1 MSKFFKK
8 TTIFALIAK
17 ALLLISTEV
26 FAKETY
32 DVDVNHAQVIWH
44 ANHFG
49 FSKPAGKFSDI
60 KGKIIFDEKKPENSS
75 VEVEIK
81 IASLTTGLKKFDE
94 HLLGE
99 DIFNE
104 AKYPTAKFIS
114 NKIQVLKRNQAKIYG
129 ELTLRG
135 VKKNI
140 VLDAI
145 LNKIDIN
152 PFSQKKTIGI
162 SANTKINRS
171 DFGIDFGLPGIA
183 NQVALDIEIEAN
195 LNNEESDKL
204 DSSKT
209 PEKSSFKST
218 AKWEIIENESKIDFL
233 VKQDKSEIRGNLK
246 KFSGLINFDV
256 NDLKNSQVEIKIDMT
271 SIDIAFAQALDL
283 VKTAPWLAV
292 KVYPEAIFKANKF
305 TNLAGKKQ
313 FMAHGNLTLKGKTIP
328 VDFDFSLKE
337 YSKVKAHLIGKAI
350 IKRSDFDIGNKDP
363 KKANDVANEV
373 EINVELQANR

>member
-1 MSKFFKK
+1 MNKFFKK
-8 TTIFALIAK
+8 TMIFALIAK
-17 ALLLISTEV
+17 ALLLISTQV

-99 DIFNE
+99 DFFNE
-104 AKYPTAKFIS
+104 AKYPNAKFIS
-114 NKIQVLKRNQAKIYG
+114 NKIQITKRNQAKIYG
-129 ELTLRG
+129 ELTLCG
-135 VKKNI
+135 VKKDI
-140 VLDAI
+140 VLDAN
-145 LNKIDIN
+145 LNKIGIN
-152 PFSQKKTIGI
+152 QFSQKKTIGI
-162 SANTKINRS
+162 SAKAKINRS
-171 DFGIDFGLPGIA
+171 DFGIDFGLPGIG
-183 NQVALDIEIEAN
+183 NQVVLDIEIEAN
-195 LNNEESDKL
+195 LNDKESKNVELDSPKTSDKL
-204 DSSKT
+204 
-209 PEKSSFKST
+209 T
-218 AKWEIIENESKIDFL
+218 AKWGIVENKSKIDFL

-246 KFSGLINFDV
+246 KFSGLINFEA

-271 SIDIAFAQALDL
+271 SIDIAFAQALEL

-292 KVYPEAIFKANKF
+292 KIYPEAIFKANKF

-313 FMAHGNLTLKGKTIP
+313 FMAHGNLTIKGKTVP
-328 VDFDFSLKE
+328 VDFEFTFKE
-337 YSKVKAHLIGKAI
+337 LTKSNANLIGKAI

-373 EINVELQANR
+373 EINVELEANR

>member
-1 MSKFFKK
+1 MNKFFKK
-8 TTIFALIAK
+8 TMIFALIAK
-17 ALLLISTEV
+17 ALLLISTQV

-99 DIFNE
+99 DFFNE
-104 AKYPTAKFIS
+104 AKYPNAKFIS
-114 NKIQVLKRNQAKIYG
+114 NKIQITKRNQAKIYG
-129 ELTLRG
+129 ELTLCG
-135 VKKNI
+135 VKKDI
-140 VLDAI
+140 VLDAN
-145 LNKIDIN
+145 LNKIGIN
-152 PFSQKKTIGI
+152 QFSQKKTIGI
-162 SANTKINRS
+162 SAKAKINRS
-171 DFGIDFGLPGIA
+171 DFGIDFGLPGIG
-183 NQVALDIEIEAN
+183 NQVVLDIEIEAN
-195 LNNEESDKL
+195 LNDKENKNVELDSPKTPDKL
-204 DSSKT
+204 
-209 PEKSSFKST
+209 T
-218 AKWEIIENESKIDFL
+218 AKWGIVENKSKIDFL
-233 VKQDKSEIRGNLK
+233 VKQDKSEIKGNLK
-246 KFSGLINFDV
+246 KFSGIINFEA

-271 SIDIAFAQALDL
+271 SIDIAFAQALEL

-292 KVYPEAIFKANKF
+292 KIYPEAIFKANKF

-313 FMAHGNLTLKGKTIP
+313 FMAHGNLTIKGKTVP
-328 VDFDFSLKE
+328 VDFEFTFKE
-337 YSKVKAHLIGKAI
+337 LTKSNANLIGKAI

-373 EINVELQANR
+373 EINVELEANR

>member
-1 MSKFFKK
+1 MNKFFKK
-8 TTIFALIAK
+8 TMIFALIADS
-17 ALLLISTEV
+17 LLLISTQV

-99 DIFNE
+99 DFFNE
-104 AKYPTAKFIS
+104 AKYPNAKFIS
-114 NKIQVLKRNQAKIYG
+114 NKIQITKRNQAKIYG
-129 ELTLRG
+129 ELTLCG
-135 VKKNI
+135 VKKDI
-140 VLDAI
+140 VLDAN
-145 LNKIDIN
+145 LNKIGIN
-152 PFSQKKTIGI
+152 QFSQKKTIGI
-162 SANTKINRS
+162 SAKTKINRS
-171 DFGIDFGLPGIA
+171 DFGIDFGLPGIG
-183 NQVALDIEIEAN
+183 NQVVLDIEIEAN
-195 LNNEESDKL
+195 LNDKENKNVELDSPKTSDKL
-204 DSSKT
+204 
-209 PEKSSFKST
+209 T
-218 AKWEIIENESKIDFL
+218 AKWGIVENKSKIDFL

-246 KFSGLINFDV
+246 KFSGLINFEA

-271 SIDIAFAQALDL
+271 SIDIAFAQALEL

-292 KVYPEAIFKANKF
+292 KIYPEAIFKANKF

-313 FMAHGNLTLKGKTIP
+313 FMAHGNLTIKGKTVP
-328 VDFDFSLKE
+328 VDFEFTFKE
-337 YSKVKAHLIGKAI
+337 LTKSNANLIGKAI

-373 EINVELQANR
+373 EINVELEANR

>member
-1 MSKFFKK
+1 MNKFFKK
-8 TTIFALIAK
+8 TVIFVLIAK
-17 ALLLISTEV
+17 ALLLISTQV

-44 ANHFG
+44 ADHFG

-99 DIFNE
+99 DFFNE
-104 AKYPTAKFIS
+104 AKYPNAKFIS
-114 NKIQVLKRNQAKIYG
+114 KKIQIIKRNQAKIYG
-129 ELTLRG
+129 ELTLCG
-135 VKKNI
+135 VKKEI
-140 VLDAI
+140 VLDAN
-145 LNKIDIN
+145 LNKIGIN
-152 PFSQKKTIGI
+152 QFSQKKTIGI
-162 SANTKINRS
+162 SAKAKINRS
-171 DFGIDFGLPGIA
+171 DFGIDFGLPGIG
-183 NQVALDIEIEAN
+183 NQVVLDIEIEVN
-195 LNNEESDKL
+195 LNDKESKNDELDSPKNSDKL
-204 DSSKT
+204 
-209 PEKSSFKST
+209 T
-218 AKWEIIENESKIDFL
+218 AKWGIIENKSKIDFL

-246 KFSGLINFDV
+246 KFSGLINFEA

-292 KVYPEAIFKANKF
+292 KIYPEAIFKANKF

-313 FMAHGNLTLKGKTIP
+313 FMAHGNLTLKGKTVP
-328 VDFDFSLKE
+328 VDFEFTFKE
-337 YSKVKAHLIGKAI
+337 LTKSNANLIGKAI

-373 EINVELQANR
+373 EINVELEANR

>member
-1 MSKFFKK
+1 MNKFFKK
-8 TTIFALIAK
+8 TMIFALIAK

-99 DIFNE
+99 DFFNE
-104 AKYPTAKFIS
+104 AKYPNAKFIS
-114 NKIQVLKRNQAKIYG
+114 NKIQITKRNQAKIYG
-129 ELTLRG
+129 ELTLCG
-135 VKKNI
+135 VKKDI
-140 VLDAI
+140 VLDAN
-145 LNKIDIN
+145 LNKIGIN
-152 PFSQKKTIGI
+152 QFSQKKTIGI
-162 SANTKINRS
+162 SAKAKINRS
-171 DFGIDFGLPGIA
+171 DFGIDFGLPGIG
-183 NQVALDIEIEAN
+183 NQVVLDIEIEAN
-195 LNNEESDKL
+195 LNDKENKNVELDSPKTPDKL
-204 DSSKT
+204 
-209 PEKSSFKST
+209 T
-218 AKWEIIENESKIDFL
+218 AKWGIVENKSKIDFL

-246 KFSGLINFDV
+246 KFSGIINFEA

-271 SIDIAFAQALDL
+271 SIDIAFAQALEL

-292 KVYPEAIFKANKF
+292 KIYPEAIFKANKF

-313 FMAHGNLTLKGKTIP
+313 FMAHGNLTIKGKTVP
-328 VDFDFSLKE
+328 VDFEFTFKE
-337 YSKVKAHLIGKAI
+337 LTKSNANLIGKAI

-373 EINVELQANR
+373 EINVELEANR

>member
-1 MSKFFKK
+1 MNKFFKK

-99 DIFNE
+99 DFFNE
-104 AKYPTAKFIS
+104 AKYPNAKFIS
-114 NKIQVLKRNQAKIYG
+114 NKIQITKRNQAKIYG
-129 ELTLRG
+129 ELTLCG
-135 VKKNI
+135 VKKDI
-140 VLDAI
+140 VLDAN
-145 LNKIDIN
+145 LNKIGIN
-152 PFSQKKTIGI
+152 QFSQKKTIGI
-162 SANTKINRS
+162 SAKAKINRS
-171 DFGIDFGLPGIA
+171 DFGIDFGLPGIG
-183 NQVALDIEIEAN
+183 NQVVLDIEIEAN
-195 LNNEESDKL
+195 LNDKENKNVELDSPKTPDKL
-204 DSSKT
+204 
-209 PEKSSFKST
+209 T
-218 AKWEIIENESKIDFL
+218 AKWGIVENKSKIDFL

-246 KFSGLINFDV
+246 KFSGIINFEA

-271 SIDIAFAQALDL
+271 SIDIAFAQALEL

-292 KVYPEAIFKANKF
+292 KIYPEAIFKANKF

-313 FMAHGNLTLKGKTIP
+313 FMAHGNLTIKGKTVP
-328 VDFDFSLKE
+328 VDFEFTFKE
-337 YSKVKAHLIGKAI
+337 LTKSNANLIGKAI

-373 EINVELQANR
+373 EINVELEANR

>member
-1 MSKFFKK
+1 MNKFFKK
-8 TTIFALIAK
+8 TMIFALIADS
-17 ALLLISTEV
+17 LLLISTQV

-44 ANHFG
+44 ASHFG

-99 DIFNE
+99 DFFNE
-104 AKYPTAKFIS
+104 AKYPNAKFIS
-114 NKIQVLKRNQAKIYG
+114 NKIQITKRNQAKIYG
-129 ELTLRG
+129 ELTLCG
-135 VKKNI
+135 VKKDI
-140 VLDAI
+140 VLDAN
-145 LNKIDIN
+145 LNKIGIN
-152 PFSQKKTIGI
+152 QFSQKKTIGI
-162 SANTKINRS
+162 SAKTKINRS
-171 DFGIDFGLPGIA
+171 DFGIDFGLPGIG
-183 NQVALDIEIEAN
+183 NQVVLDIEIEAN
-195 LNNEESDKL
+195 LNDKENKNVELDSPKTSDKL
-204 DSSKT
+204 
-209 PEKSSFKST
+209 T
-218 AKWEIIENESKIDFL
+218 AKWGIVENKSKIDFL
-233 VKQDKSEIRGNLK
+233 VKQDKSEIKGNLK
-246 KFSGLINFDV
+246 KFSGIINFEA

-271 SIDIAFAQALDL
+271 SIDIAFAQALEL

-292 KVYPEAIFKANKF
+292 KIYPEAIFKANKF

-313 FMAHGNLTLKGKTIP
+313 FMAHGNLTIKGKTVP
-328 VDFDFSLKE
+328 VDFEFTFKE
-337 YSKVKAHLIGKAI
+337 LTKSNANLIGKAI

-373 EINVELQANR
+373 EINVELEANR

>member
-1 MSKFFKK
+1 MNKFFKK
-8 TTIFALIAK
+8 TMIFALIADS
-17 ALLLISTEV
+17 LLLISTQV

-99 DIFNE
+99 DFFNE
-104 AKYPTAKFIS
+104 AKYPNAKFIS
-114 NKIQVLKRNQAKIYG
+114 NKIQITKRNQAKIYG
-129 ELTLRG
+129 ELTLCG
-135 VKKNI
+135 VKKDI
-140 VLDAI
+140 VLDAN
-145 LNKIDIN
+145 LNKIGIN
-152 PFSQKKTIGI
+152 QFSQKKTIGI
-162 SANTKINRS
+162 SAKTKINRS
-171 DFGIDFGLPGIA
+171 DFGIDFGLPGIG
-183 NQVALDIEIEAN
+183 NQVVLDIEIEAN
-195 LNNEESDKL
+195 LNDKENKNVELDSPKTSDKL
-204 DSSKT
+204 
-209 PEKSSFKST
+209 T
-218 AKWEIIENESKIDFL
+218 AKWGIVENKSKIDFL
-233 VKQDKSEIRGNLK
+233 VKQDKSEIKGNLK
-246 KFSGLINFDV
+246 KFSGIINFEP

-271 SIDIAFAQALDL
+271 SIDIAFAQALEL

-292 KVYPEAIFKANKF
+292 KIYPEAIFKANKF

-313 FMAHGNLTLKGKTIP
+313 FMAHGNLTIKGKTVP
-328 VDFDFSLKE
+328 VDFEFTFKE
-337 YSKVKAHLIGKAI
+337 LTKSNANLIGKAI

-373 EINVELQANR
+373 EINVELEANR

>member
-1 MSKFFKK
+1 MNKFFKK
-8 TTIFALIAK
+8 TMIFAFITK

-99 DIFNE
+99 DFFNE

-135 VKKNI
+135 VKKDV
-140 VLDAI
+140 VLDAN
-145 LNKIDIN
+145 LNKIGIN

-162 SANTKINRS
+162 SAKAKINRS
-171 DFGIDFGLPGIA
+171 DFGIDFGLPGVA
-183 NQVALDIEIEAN
+183 NQVVLDIEIEAN
-195 LNNEESDKL
+195 LNDKENKNVELDSPKTQDKL
-204 DSSKT
+204 
-209 PEKSSFKST
+209 T
-218 AKWEIIENESKIDFL
+218 AKWGIVENKSKIDFL

-246 KFSGLINFDV
+246 KFSGIINFEA

-305 TNLAGKKQ
+305 SNLAGKKQ
-313 FMAHGNLTLKGKTIP
+313 FMAHGNLTIKGKTVP
-328 VDFDFSLKE
+328 VDFEFTFKELTKSNASLT
-337 YSKVKAHLIGKAI
+337 GKAI

-373 EINVELQANR
+373 EINVELEANR

>member
-1 MSKFFKK
+1 MNKFFKK
-8 TTIFALIAK
+8 TMIFALIADS
-17 ALLLISTEV
+17 LLLISTQV

-32 DVDVNHAQVIWH
+32 DIDVNHAQVIWH

-99 DIFNE
+99 DFFNE
-104 AKYPTAKFIS
+104 AKYPNAKFIS
-114 NKIQVLKRNQAKIYG
+114 NKIQITKRNQAKIYG
-129 ELTLRG
+129 ELTLCG
-135 VKKNI
+135 VKKDI
-140 VLDAI
+140 VLDAN
-145 LNKIDIN
+145 LNKIGIN
-152 PFSQKKTIGI
+152 QFSQKKTIGI
-162 SANTKINRS
+162 SAKTKINRS
-171 DFGIDFGLPGIA
+171 DFGIDFGLPGIG
-183 NQVALDIEIEAN
+183 NQVVLDIEIEAN
-195 LNNEESDKL
+195 LNDKENKNVELDSPKTSDKL
-204 DSSKT
+204 
-209 PEKSSFKST
+209 T
-218 AKWEIIENESKIDFL
+218 AKWGIVENKSKIDFL
-233 VKQDKSEIRGNLK
+233 VKQDKSEIKGNLK
-246 KFSGLINFDV
+246 KFSGIINFEA

-271 SIDIAFAQALDL
+271 SIDIAFAQALEL

-292 KVYPEAIFKANKF
+292 KIYPEAIFKANKF

-313 FMAHGNLTLKGKTIP
+313 FMAHGNLTIKGKTVP
-328 VDFDFSLKE
+328 VDFEFTFKE
-337 YSKVKAHLIGKAI
+337 LTKSNANLIGKAI

-373 EINVELQANR
+373 EINVELEANR

>member
-1 MSKFFKK
+1 MNKFFKK
-8 TTIFALIAK
+8 TVIFALIAK
-17 ALLLISTEV
+17 TLLLISTQV

-44 ANHFG
+44 ADHFG

-99 DIFNE
+99 DFFNE
-104 AKYPTAKFIS
+104 AKYPNAKFIS
-114 NKIQVLKRNQAKIYG
+114 KKIQITKRNQAKIYG
-129 ELTLRG
+129 ELTLCG
-135 VKKNI
+135 VKKDI
-140 VLDAI
+140 VLDAN
-145 LNKIDIN
+145 LNKIGIN
-152 PFSQKKTIGI
+152 QFSQKKTIGI
-162 SANTKINRS
+162 SAKAKINRS
-171 DFGIDFGLPGIA
+171 DFGIDFGLPGIG
-183 NQVALDIEIEAN
+183 NQVVLDIEIEAN
-195 LNNEESDKL
+195 LNDKESKNVELDSPKNSDKL
-204 DSSKT
+204 
-209 PEKSSFKST
+209 T
-218 AKWEIIENESKIDFL
+218 AKWGIIENKSKIDFL

-246 KFSGLINFDV
+246 KFSGLINFEA

-271 SIDIAFAQALDL
+271 SINIAFAQALDL

-292 KVYPEAIFKANKF
+292 KIYPEAIFKANKF

-313 FMAHGNLTLKGKTIP
+313 FMAHGNLTLKGKTVP
-328 VDFDFSLKE
+328 VDFEFTFKE
-337 YSKVKAHLIGKAI
+337 LTKSNANLIGKAI

-363 KKANDVANEV
+363 KKANDVANEI
-373 EINVELQANR
+373 EINVELEANR

>member
-1 MSKFFKK
+1 MNKFFKK
-8 TTIFALIAK
+8 TMIFALIADS
-17 ALLLISTEV
+17 LLLISTQV

-99 DIFNE
+99 DFFNE
-104 AKYPTAKFIS
+104 AKYPNAKFIS
-114 NKIQVLKRNQAKIYG
+114 NKIQITKRNQAKIYG
-129 ELTLRG
+129 ELTLCG
-135 VKKNI
+135 VKKDI
-140 VLDAI
+140 VLDAN
-145 LNKIDIN
+145 LNKIGIN
-152 PFSQKKTIGI
+152 QFSQKKTIGI
-162 SANTKINRS
+162 SAKTKINRS
-171 DFGIDFGLPGIA
+171 DFGIDFGLPGIG
-183 NQVALDIEIEAN
+183 NQVVLDIEIEAN
-195 LNNEESDKL
+195 LNDKESKNVELDSPKTSDKL
-204 DSSKT
+204 
-209 PEKSSFKST
+209 T
-218 AKWEIIENESKIDFL
+218 AKWGIVENKSKIDFL
-233 VKQDKSEIRGNLK
+233 VKQDKSEIKGNLK
-246 KFSGLINFDV
+246 KFSWIINFEA

-271 SIDIAFAQALDL
+271 SIDIAFAQALEL

-292 KVYPEAIFKANKF
+292 KIYPEAIFKANKF

-313 FMAHGNLTLKGKTIP
+313 FMAHGNLTIKGKTVP
-328 VDFDFSLKE
+328 VDFEFTFKE
-337 YSKVKAHLIGKAI
+337 LTKSNANLIGKAI

-373 EINVELQANR
+373 EINVELEANR

>member
-1 MSKFFKK
+1 MNKFFKK
-8 TTIFALIAK
+8 TMIFALIADS
-17 ALLLISTEV
+17 LLLISTQV

-99 DIFNE
+99 DFFNE
-104 AKYPTAKFIS
+104 AKYPNAKFIS
-114 NKIQVLKRNQAKIYG
+114 NKIQITKRNQAKIYG
-129 ELTLRG
+129 ELTLCG
-135 VKKNI
+135 VKKDI
-140 VLDAI
+140 VLDAN
-145 LNKIDIN
+145 LNKIGIN
-152 PFSQKKTIGI
+152 QFSQKKTIGI
-162 SANTKINRS
+162 SAKTKINRS
-171 DFGIDFGLPGIA
+171 DFGIDFGLPGIG
-183 NQVALDIEIEAN
+183 NQVVLDIEIEAN
-195 LNNEESDKL
+195 LNDKENKNVELDSPKTSDKL
-204 DSSKT
+204 
-209 PEKSSFKST
+209 T
-218 AKWEIIENESKIDFL
+218 AKWGIVENKSKIDFL
-233 VKQDKSEIRGNLK
+233 VKQDKSEIKGNLK
-246 KFSGLINFDV
+246 KFSGIINFEA

-271 SIDIAFAQALDL
+271 SIDIAFAQALEL

-292 KVYPEAIFKANKF
+292 KIYPEAIFKANKF
-305 TNLAGKKQ
+305 TNLSGKKQ
-313 FMAHGNLTLKGKTIP
+313 FMAHGNLTIKGKTVP
-328 VDFDFSLKE
+328 VDFEFTFKE
-337 YSKVKAHLIGKAI
+337 LTKSNANLIGKAI

-373 EINVELQANR
+373 EINVELEANR